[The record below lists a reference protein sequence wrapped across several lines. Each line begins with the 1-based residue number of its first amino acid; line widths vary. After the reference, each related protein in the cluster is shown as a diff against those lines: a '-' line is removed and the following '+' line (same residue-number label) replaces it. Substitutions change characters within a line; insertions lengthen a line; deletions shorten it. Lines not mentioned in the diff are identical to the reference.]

1 MANEWILD
9 VLADLNAFAH
19 DNEMPRL
26 ARQLA
31 RTADAARQDMVMDH
45 SNAPSAAGQGIEH
58 VGILHRATSEC
69 GDAR

>member
-19 DNEMPRL
+19 DNQMPKL

-31 RTADAARQDMVMDH
+31 LTAIAAKQDMGMDH
-45 SNAPSAAGQGIEH
+45 SNALSAAGQGFEH
-58 VGILHRATSEC
+58 VGILHRATAEC